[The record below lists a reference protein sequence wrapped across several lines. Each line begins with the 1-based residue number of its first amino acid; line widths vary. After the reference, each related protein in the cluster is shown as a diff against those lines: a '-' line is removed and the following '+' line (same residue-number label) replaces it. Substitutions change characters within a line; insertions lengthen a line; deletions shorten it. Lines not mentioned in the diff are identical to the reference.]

1 MSAENREL
9 AVITGASSGIGFE
22 LARLAARAG
31 CDLILVADEADVNEA
46 AADLACFGTQVVPV
60 ECDLSTKEGVK
71 TLLTQLLEVARP
83 IDYLMANA
91 GRGLGQAFLDQDIH
105 EAMRVAH
112 TNIDG
117 TLYLLHSIGRVMR
130 KRGRGRILVTGSV
143 AGFMPGSFQAV
154 YNASAAF
161 LDSFA
166 LAFAN
171 ELKGSGVTVTC
182 LLPGPTDTAFFERAN
197 MLDTK
202 LGRDSKADPAEVA
215 KVGYSAMMWG
225 EASVVAGFSNKL
237 KAAMAHVMP
246 DSLLAEIHR
255 RQAQPGSGVR

>member
-1 MSAENREL
+1 MNSENREL

-22 LARLAARAG
+22 LARLAARSG
-31 CDLILVADEADVNEA
+31 CNLILAADEADINDA
-46 AADLACFGTQVVPV
+46 AADLACFGTDVIPV
-60 ECDLSTKEGVK
+60 QCDLATRHGVK
-71 TLLTQLLEVARP
+71 TLLTQLLASAHA

-91 GRGLGQAFLDQDIH
+91 GRGLGQAFLDQEIQG
-105 EAMRVAH
+105 AIRVAH

-130 KRGRGRILVTGSV
+130 KRGRGRILITGSV
-143 AGFMPGSFQAV
+143 LGFTPGSFQAV

-166 LAFAN
+166 VAFAN
-171 ELKGSGVTVTC
+171 ELKGTGVSVTR
-182 LLPGPTDTAFFERAN
+182 LMPGPTDTAFFERAN

-202 LGRDSKADPAEVA
+202 LGHENKADPAEVA
-215 KVGYSAMMWG
+215 KVGYEAMMRG
-225 EASVVAGFSNKL
+225 DASVVAGLSNKL

-246 DSLLAEIHR
+246 DTLLAEMHR
-255 RQAQPGSGVR
+255 RHAEPGNAQ